1 MEVHVSER
9 AGSVG
14 PGAANGQM
22 LCRLPPACESAHNC
36 TVFKASYLAAPL
48 VVWHF

>member
-14 PGAANGQM
+14 PGAPNRQILG
-22 LCRLPPACESAHNC
+22 RLPPACESAHG
-36 TVFKASYLAAPL
+36 TVFTESYLAAPL
-48 VVWHF
+48 VV